1 MRRYKLSES
10 GERGWF
16 VGAFDRAVWQTAD
29 FEVGYMF
36 NPRGDVS
43 PRHYHKEVK
52 EISLIASGLVL
63 ANGEEFGPGDIFE
76 IAPGEELLC
85 EYLEDTITVCVKSP
99 SRPQDKYYV

>member
-10 GERGWF
+10 GDRGWF
-16 VGAFDRAVWQTAD
+16 VGAFDRAVWRTDD

-36 NPRGDVS
+36 NPKGDIS
-43 PRHYHKEVK
+43 AEHYHQEVR
-52 EISLIASGLVL
+52 EISLIASGRVL

-76 IAPGEELLC
+76 ILPGESLLC

>member
-1 MRRYKLSES
+1 MIRHKLSES

-16 VGAFDRAVWQTAD
+16 VGAFDRAVWRTDD

-36 NPRGDVS
+36 NPQGDIS
-43 PRHYHKEVK
+43 PAHYHREVR
-52 EISLIASGLVL
+52 ELSLIASGRVL

-76 IAPGEELLC
+76 ILPGESLHC
-85 EYLEDTITVCVKSP
+85 EYLEDTITVCVKTP